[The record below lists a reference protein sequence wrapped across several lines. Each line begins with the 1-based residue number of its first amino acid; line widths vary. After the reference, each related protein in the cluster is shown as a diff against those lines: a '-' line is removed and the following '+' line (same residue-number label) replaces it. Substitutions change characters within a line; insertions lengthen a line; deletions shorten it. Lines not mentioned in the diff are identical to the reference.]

1 MRTTFP
7 KSKSHI
13 ILYRD
18 YSKFNDEKFKRD
30 LEKELKRHPF
40 QYDKFEQAFLSILD
54 RHAPQKSKVLR
65 ANSKPYVNK
74 EMRKAIMHRSKLQN
88 KLYKNYTPE
97 NLSAYRQQKNY
108 CNRLYKKTRKEYLN
122 NLNLNNITDNKKFWR
137 TVKPF
142 FTDKGARRE
151 KIVLV
156 EEERIINNYV
166 EIAQT
171 FNDFFDGAVKSLG
184 ISNNEV
190 LLTKIEHSE
199 GKVLDAIKEF
209 EVHPSILKIK
219 ENVIVIEEFY
229 FKAISLE
236 NVTKAL
242 KALNTKKAFPLM
254 NIPPRL
260 LKDSI
265 GVIDKHIQGIWNNE
279 ILGNKTFSRKL
290 KIADITPIHKKLS
303 TVLKT
308 NYRPVSILAIV
319 SKVFEGFID
328 EQTSEYST

>member
-1 MRTTFP
+1 MQEHDAKLRDFLDEYHTKNLVKEPTCFKNPENPSCVDLFITNFPRSFMKTTTSTTGLSDFHKMIITVMRTTFP
-7 KSKSHI
+7 KSEPHI
-13 ILYRD
+13 ISYRD

-108 CNRLYKKTRKEYLN
+108 YNRLYKKTRKEYLN

-156 EEERIINNYV
+156 EEERIINNDV

-171 FNDFFDGAVKSLG
+171 FNDFFDGAVKSLD

-190 LLTKIEHSE
+190 LLTKIEHSV

-209 EVHPSILKIK
+209 EVHPSIL
-219 ENVIVIEEFY
+219 
-229 FKAISLE
+229 
-236 NVTKAL
+236 L
-242 KALNTKKAFPLM
+242 K
-254 NIPPRL
+254 
-260 LKDSI
+260 
-265 GVIDKHIQGIWNNE
+265 
-279 ILGNKTFSRKL
+279 KT
-290 KIADITPIHKKLS
+290 
-303 TVLKT
+303 
-308 NYRPVSILAIV
+308 
-319 SKVFEGFID
+319 E
-328 EQTSEYST
+328 